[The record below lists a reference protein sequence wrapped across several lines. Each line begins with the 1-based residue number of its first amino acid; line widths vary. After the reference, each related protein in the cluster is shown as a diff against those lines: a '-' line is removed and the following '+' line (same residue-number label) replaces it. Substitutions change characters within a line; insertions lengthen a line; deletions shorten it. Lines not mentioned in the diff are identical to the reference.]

1 LREVQQAA
9 KRLCRES
16 ERGEP
21 GVVPAP
27 SSRLD
32 PLNPPLSH
40 SEYADLERDTSKYFL
55 YYAAIRT
62 CPRAPLLR
70 VPARLAV
77 LRRVRAFSC
86 IRTPVT
92 GAACY
97 EIAARSRQMTDPDR
111 EVKIM
116 VLGAGHGRLV
126 TLCKEAAAEV
136 WQAPGLPARAFSIE
150 VLDANS
156 EAVRFLRRCFR
167 CESRV
172 TVHSAVCI
180 NGANPVWRDKVALLR
195 ESCDLIVSEVLGS
208 FGDNEFLPEIAAE
221 SAFFAR
227 PDALFIP
234 CSFTTHCQLFSSR

>member
-1 LREVQQAA
+1 MREVQQAA

-16 ERGEP
+16 ERREP
-21 GVVPAP
+21 GFVPSP
-27 SSRLD
+27 SSRMD

-62 CPRAPLLR
+62 CPRSALLR

-86 IRTPVT
+86 IRTRVS

-97 EIAARSRQMTDPDR
+97 EIAARAPHRQMTDPER
-111 EVKIM
+111 EAKIM

-156 EAVRFLRRCFR
+156 EAVGFLRQCFR

-172 TVHSAVCI
+172 TVHNAVCI
-180 NGANPVWRDKVALLR
+180 NRANPAWRDKMALLR
-195 ESCDLIVSEVLGS
+195 FFFSHDLGEEKTN
-208 FGDNEFLPEIAAE
+208 DDLP
-221 SAFFAR
+221 
-227 PDALFIP
+227 DG
-234 CSFTTHCQLFSSR
+234 QKKSSGRAVTSL